1 MANSRMLV
9 TDFDRSTS
17 EEELKELFS
26 VHGRVKQVD
35 IVNDRGLG
43 FVEMF
48 KKSEA
53 KKAVLALNG
62 SEFKDSTLKV
72 QEARPFGSRERG
84 STRPLRSGGKK
95 RNGRR

>member
-1 MANSRMLV
+1 MTSSRMLV
-9 TDFDRSTS
+9 TDLDRLTS

-26 VHGRVKQVD
+26 VYGRVKQVE
-35 IVNDRGLG
+35 IVGVRGLG

-53 KKAVLALNG
+53 KKAMLALNG

-72 QEARPFGSRERG
+72 QEARPFGSRDRG
-84 STRPLRSGGKK
+84 RTRPLKSGGRR
-95 RNGRR
+95 RNRRR

>member
-1 MANSRMLV
+1 MLV
-9 TDFDRSTS
+9 TDFDRLTS
-17 EEELKELFS
+17 EEELEELFS
-26 VHGRVKQVD
+26 VHGRVRQVE
-35 IVNDRGLG
+35 IVNARGLG

-72 QEARPFGSRERG
+72 QEARPFGSRDRGRTRPFERG
-84 STRPLRSGGKK
+84 SRR
-95 RNGRR
+95 RNSRR

>member
-1 MANSRMLV
+1 MASSRIQV
-9 TDFDRSTS
+9 ANFDKSTT

-26 VHGRVKQVD
+26 VYGRVRQVE
-35 IVNDRGLG
+35 IVSVRGLG

-62 SEFKDSTLKV
+62 SEFKSSTLKV
-72 QEARPFGSRERG
+72 QVARSIND
-84 STRPLRSGGKK
+84 S
-95 RNGRR
+95 GRRRNRRR

>member
-1 MANSRMLV
+1 MLV
-9 TDFDRSTS
+9 TNFDNSTT

-26 VHGRVKQVD
+26 VHGRVRQVE
-35 IVNDRGLG
+35 IVGVRGLG

-62 SEFKDSTLKV
+62 SEFKNCTLKV
-72 QEARPFGSRERG
+72 QEARPFSDSSRR
-84 STRPLRSGGKK
+84 RNK
-95 RNGRR
+95 RR

>member
-1 MANSRMLV
+1 MASSRILV
-9 TDFDRSTS
+9 TNFDNSTT

-26 VHGRVKQVD
+26 VHGRVRQVE
-35 IVNDRGLG
+35 IGGVRGLG

-62 SEFKDSTLKV
+62 SEFKSRTLKV
-72 QEARPFGSRERG
+72 QEARPINDS
-84 STRPLRSGGKK
+84 
-95 RNGRR
+95 GRRRKRRR